1 MPDMTGLTKSPLETA
16 ETFDKTL
23 QKDSVSNPDVIA
35 NEYSQA
41 PYSLIKRWGEAAKKP
56 SLKPTGSLIPSA

>member
-1 MPDMTGLTKSPLETA
+1 MPDMTGLTKNPLETA

-23 QKDSVSNPDVIA
+23 QKDSFTNPDVVA
-35 NEYSQA
+35 NEYSNA